1 MSHIKNMKDIS
12 LRPKKQLMSLF
23 EAVQNLDNLPSTN
36 RNSIIDRA
44 LTVSLKSNYVNWQA
58 VSEVLVENN
67 FNSPIPNHIV
77 LKVDEDKFLQV
88 KAQIKEAF
96 SVEKITIP
104 YTLRLLLTLYFIH
117 LKQQTDAA
125 NEKDS
130 MSELLQ
136 PDVKIDT
143 VTLKN
148 EYEQSFY
155 SGKKRLLEMCRV
167 FLKNNPNIN
176 ERLVEQCAQGLK
188 MCSDFID
195 LSKYFSGISESNP
208 TSTYTAK
215 VLAGLFILRIES
227 VFEPNESK
235 GMLDQVIKKLEV
247 EFQTIGHVIDN
258 TDSGDYY
265 KNVYAKMMGGRA

>member
-1 MSHIKNMKDIS
+1 MKDIS

-36 RNSIIDRA
+36 RNSVIDRA
-44 LTVSLKSNYVNWQA
+44 LNVSLKSSYVNWQA
-58 VSEVLVENN
+58 VSEVLIENN
-67 FNSPIPNHIV
+67 FNSSIPNHIV
-77 LKVDEDKFLQV
+77 LKVDEGKFLQV

-104 YTLRLLLTLYFIH
+104 YTLRLLLTLYFTH

-125 NEKDS
+125 NEKGN

-136 PDVKIDT
+136 QDAKIDT
-143 VTLKN
+143 MALKN

-155 SGKKRLLEMCRV
+155 SGKKRLLEICRV
-167 FLKNNPNIN
+167 FLKNNPNVN
-176 ERLVEQCAQGLK
+176 ERLREQSEQGLK
-188 MCSDFID
+188 MCTDFID
-195 LSKYFSGISESNP
+195 LSKYFVNMRDSSP

-227 VFEPNESK
+227 NFEANESK
-235 GMLDQVIKKLEV
+235 VMLDKLIKQLEV

-258 TDSGDYY
+258 ADTGDYY